1 MADVYQQKLQSN
13 PAQAEFARRMAQAQQ
28 QKQASA
34 TTQTSTPPPQQ
45 LPPVTLGTGPNAQ
58 VFINRGR
65 GYVDKKTGAP
75 MPPEIVKAMGLQ

>member
-13 PAQAEFARRMAQAQQ
+13 PAQAEFARRMALAQQ
-28 QKQASA
+28 QKQAS
-34 TTQTSTPPPQQ
+34 TTQPSPPPPSQ
-45 LPPVTLGTGPNAQ
+45 LPPITLGTGPNAQ